1 MKKTSSMQIGKNG
14 ITETFLK
21 NLESRFKNHETVK
34 ISVLKSFT
42 RDKAK
47 IREHSEKIIER
58 LGKNYVYRVLG
69 FTIILRKMR
78 KNVR

>member
-1 MKKTSSMQIGKNG
+1 MKKTIGMQIGKNG
-14 ITETFLK
+14 ITETFME
-21 NLESRFKNHETVK
+21 NLENRFKNHETVK
-34 ISVLKSFT
+34 ISVLKTFT

-47 IREHSEKIIER
+47 IKEFSEKIVEK
-58 LGKNYVYRVLG
+58 LGRNYVYRVIG